1 MSGSGGGYIDPIWW
15 RENEGCYLSTLT
27 DKANVYHHNLQ
38 DNPVTNQRLDNFLK
52 DLIESSPVEVHQC
65 VFNEETAIMEQHV
78 FDSSDDDDNY
88 TYEDDYSNDDDDH
101 NVDTFC
107 GLRKN
112 FLYNAPELST
122 FKNITDPYNNK
133 SSNSYRGSAE
143 EAERIAQELVNEE
156 EQAKKKAEKRRLK
169 KKRQKERRRQQKLEK
184 ENRSENKFGENVN
197 DKKVLSKKES
207 CSDGEEDDKEVSG
220 NIKRGLAVLPEKGAS
235 AGKEQSSDTTDSKNE
250 NSVKVTAVVSE
261 DENAIDKSV
270 YISEDELDMNSSFV
284 SKAVTQMKR
293 KMNIKPKVE
302 KKETEKK
309 KGEKKV
315 EQTTDPNALSDK
327 IYNLAVQGNSM
338 ANEGRYEDAV
348 EYFTEAIKYDPKEY
362 RLFGNRSYCYERLKQ
377 YSRALSDAQIA
388 VNLNPSWPK
397 GYFRKARALAGVKRY
412 IEAIEAFQEVLKID
426 SSCKDA
432 ECELVQVQMQLLME
446 RGFTQQQCDEILF
459 KYGSLE
465 ETLLSSAPKPRNSQ
479 INASTYVSDEDDKD
493 FVRVKKSK
501 NKPASML
508 VQPQL
513 QPRELF
519 PIWIGNVTTRIT
531 EEALRRIF
539 ETVGTIH
546 SIRMLQDRFCA
557 FINYTTKQG
566 AEQAITKLQ
575 GTELEGTKLL
585 IRHPDNIYKNLGAA
599 KTAAPATKPSLVEKV
614 KIPPTLECHFWRNVG
629 CVYGDK
635 CRFRH
640 IPQHKGVDTKV
651 TQN

>member
-1 MSGSGGGYIDPIWW
+1 MSGSGRDDIDPIWW
-15 RENEGCYLSTLT
+15 LENEGRYPSTLT
-27 DKANVYHHNLQ
+27 DKVNVYRHNLQ
-38 DNPVTNQRLDNFLK
+38 DSLVTNQRLDNFFK
-52 DLIESSPVEVHQC
+52 NLIESRPVEIDQC
-65 VFNEETAIMEQHV
+65 VFNETAIMERHV
-78 FDSSDDDDNY
+78 FDSSDDDNY
-88 TYEDDYSNDDDDH
+88 TYEDDDYSNDDDDH
-101 NVDTFC
+101 NVDTFY

-112 FLYNAPELST
+112 FLHHVPELST
-122 FKNITDPYNNK
+122 LKHLTDPYNK
-133 SSNSYRGSAE
+133 ESSNSYRGSAE

-184 ENRSENKFGENVN
+184 ENRSENKIGENVN
-197 DKKVLSKKES
+197 DKKVLSKRES
-207 CSDGEEDDKEVSG
+207 CSDGEEDNK
-220 NIKRGLAVLPEKGAS
+220 
-235 AGKEQSSDTTDSKNE
+235 
-250 NSVKVTAVVSE
+250 
-261 DENAIDKSV
+261 
-270 YISEDELDMNSSFV
+270 EDELDMNSSFV

-293 KMNIKPKVE
+293 KMNIKPKAE
-302 KKETEKK
+302 RKETEKK
-309 KGEKKV
+309 KAEKKL
-315 EQTTDPNALSDK
+315 EQSMDPNAVKDK
-327 IYNLAVQGNSM
+327 IYKLAVQGNSM

-397 GYFRKARALAGVKRY
+397 GYFRKARALAGVKKY
-412 IEAIEAFQEVLKID
+412 MEAIEAFQEVLKID

-432 ECELVQVQMQLLME
+432 EYELLQVQMQLLMD
-446 RGFTQQQCDEILF
+446 RGFTQQQCDEILN

-465 ETLLSSAPKPRNSQ
+465 EILLSSAPKPRNCQ
-479 INASTYVSDEDDKD
+479 INTSTYVLDEDDKD

-501 NKPASML
+501 NKPASVL
-508 VQPQL
+508 VQSQL
-513 QPRELF
+513 QSRELF

-531 EEALRRIF
+531 EEALRAIF

-557 FINYTTKQG
+557 FINYTTKQA
-566 AEQAITKLQ
+566 AEQAIAKLQ

-599 KTAAPATKPSLVEKV
+599 KMAAPTTKPSLVEKV
-614 KIPPTLECHFWRNVG
+614 KIPPAIECHFWRNVG

-640 IPQHKGVDTKV
+640 IPKHKGMDSKV

>member
-1 MSGSGGGYIDPIWW
+1 MSGSGRDDIDPIWW
-15 RENEGCYLSTLT
+15 LENGRYPSTLT
-27 DKANVYHHNLQ
+27 DKVNVYRHNLQ
-38 DNPVTNQRLDNFLK
+38 DSLVTNQRLDNFFK
-52 DLIESSPVEVHQC
+52 NLIESRPVEIDQC
-65 VFNEETAIMEQHV
+65 VFNETAIMERHV
-78 FDSSDDDDNY
+78 FDSSDDDNY
-88 TYEDDYSNDDDDH
+88 TYEDDDYSNDDDDH
-101 NVDTFC
+101 NVDTFY

-112 FLYNAPELST
+112 FLHHVPELST
-122 FKNITDPYNNK
+122 LKHLTDPYNK
-133 SSNSYRGSAE
+133 ESSNSYRGSAE

-184 ENRSENKFGENVN
+184 ENRSENKIGENVN
-197 DKKVLSKKES
+197 DKKVLSKRES
-207 CSDGEEDDKEVSG
+207 CSDGEEDNKEVSG

-235 AGKEQSSDTTDSKNE
+235 AGKEQSSNTADSKNE
-250 NSVKVTAVVSE
+250 TSVKVTARVGE
-261 DENAIDKSV
+261 DQNTTDKSV

-293 KMNIKPKVE
+293 KMNIKPKAE
-302 KKETEKK
+302 RKETEKK
-309 KGEKKV
+309 KAEKKL
-315 EQTTDPNALSDK
+315 EQSMDPNAVKDK
-327 IYNLAVQGNSM
+327 IYKLAVQGNSM

-397 GYFRKARALAGVKRY
+397 GYFRKARALAGVKKY
-412 IEAIEAFQEVLKID
+412 MEAIEAFQEVLKID

-432 ECELVQVQMQLLME
+432 EYELLQVQMQLLMD
-446 RGFTQQQCDEILF
+446 RGFTQQQCDEILN

-465 ETLLSSAPKPRNSQ
+465 EILLSSAPKPRNCQ
-479 INASTYVSDEDDKD
+479 INTSTYVLDEDDKD

-501 NKPASML
+501 NKPASVL
-508 VQPQL
+508 VQSQL
-513 QPRELF
+513 QSRELF

-531 EEALRRIF
+531 EEALRAIF

-557 FINYTTKQG
+557 FINYTTKQA
-566 AEQAITKLQ
+566 AEQAIAKLQ

-599 KTAAPATKPSLVEKV
+599 KMAAPTTKPSLVEKV
-614 KIPPTLECHFWRNVG
+614 KIPPAIECHFWRNVG

-640 IPQHKGVDTKV
+640 IPKHKGMDSKV

>member
-15 RENEGCYLSTLT
+15 RENAFLFAEGCYLSTLT

-207 CSDGEEDDKEVSG
+207 CSDGEEDDK
-220 NIKRGLAVLPEKGAS
+220 
-235 AGKEQSSDTTDSKNE
+235 
-250 NSVKVTAVVSE
+250 
-261 DENAIDKSV
+261 
-270 YISEDELDMNSSFV
+270 EDELDMNSSFV

>member
-15 RENEGCYLSTLT
+15 RENAFLFAEGCYLSTLT

-197 DKKVLSKKES
+197 DK
-207 CSDGEEDDKEVSG
+207 
-220 NIKRGLAVLPEKGAS
+220 
-235 AGKEQSSDTTDSKNE
+235 
-250 NSVKVTAVVSE
+250 
-261 DENAIDKSV
+261 
-270 YISEDELDMNSSFV
+270 DELDMNSSFV

>member
-1 MSGSGGGYIDPIWW
+1 
-15 RENEGCYLSTLT
+15 EGCYLSTLT

-38 DNPVTNQRLDNFLK
+38 DNPVTNQRLDNLLK

-88 TYEDDYSNDDDDH
+88 TYEDDYSNEDDDH

-112 FLYNAPELST
+112 FLYNTPELST

-143 EAERIAQELVNEE
+143 
-156 EQAKKKAEKRRLK
+156 
-169 KKRQKERRRQQKLEK
+169 RQKERRRQQKLEK
-184 ENRSENKFGENVN
+184 ENRSENKIGENVN

-235 AGKEQSSDTTDSKNE
+235 AGKEQSSDTTDNKNE

-293 KMNIKPKVE
+293 KMNIKPKAE

-412 IEAIEAFQEVLKID
+412 TEAIEAFQEVLKID
-426 SSCKDA
+426 RSCKDA
-432 ECELVQVQMQLLME
+432 ECELIQVQMQLLME
-446 RGFTQQQCDEILF
+446 RGFTQQQCDEILI

-465 ETLLSSAPKPRNSQ
+465 GTLLSSAPKPRNSQ
-479 INASTYVSDEDDKD
+479 INTSTYVSDEDDKD

-531 EEALRRIF
+531 EEALRGIF
-539 ETVGTIH
+539 ETIDEGVA
-546 SIRMLQDRFCA
+546 LDRPFCHGRGWN
-557 FINYTTKQG
+557 IDWLEG
-566 AEQAITKLQ
+566 DEQND

-599 KTAAPATKPSLVEKV
+599 KMAAPATKPSLVEKV